1 MSGGPSEEA
10 LAQAARQLGQVLR
23 GAGWRVAIA
32 ESSTGGLIG
41 HSITMIPGSSDYFPG
56 GVISYSNRAKEV
68 ELGVPASLMEQH
80 GAVSAEVAEAMADG
94 VRQRF
99 GTELGLSVTG
109 VAGPEG
115 GSEGKPVGT
124 HWIGVALRGHP
135 SRAEHRLFGH
145 DRDGNKAAAAL
156 AALELA
162 LAEVLAAAPDAVAP
176 DAT

>member
-1 MSGGPSEEA
+1 VSGGPTDSQLEEA
-10 LAQAARQLGQVLR
+10 ALALGVALR
-23 GAGWRVAIA
+23 EAGWRVAVA

-56 GVISYSNRAKEV
+56 GVISYSNQAKEV
-68 ELGVPASLMEQH
+68 ELGVPAVLLSEH
-80 GAVSAEVAEAMADG
+80 GAVSAEVAAAMAEG
-94 VRQRF
+94 VSHRF
-99 GTELGLSVTG
+99 GTELGVAVTG

-135 SRAEHRLFGH
+135 ARAEHRLYAH

-156 AALELA
+156 DALELA
-162 LAEVLAAAPDAVAP
+162 LAEVMAASPVPD
-176 DAT
+176 

>member
-1 MSGGPSEEA
+1 MSAPTEPQLADAALRLGEA
-10 LAQAARQLGQVLR
+10 LR
-23 GAGWRVAIA
+23 GAGWRIATA

-41 HSITMIPGSSDYFPG
+41 HSITMIPGSSDYYPG
-56 GVISYSNRAKEV
+56 GVISYSNQAKQV
-68 ELGVPASLMEQH
+68 ELGVPQQLLAEH
-80 GAVSAEVAEAMADG
+80 GAVSAEVAVAMADG

-99 GTELGLSVTG
+99 GTELGVSVTG

-135 SRAEHRLFGH
+135 GHAEHRLFPH
-145 DRDGNKAAAAL
+145 DREGNKVAAAL

-162 LAEVLAAAPDAVAP
+162 LAEVSAAVPSER
-176 DAT
+176 